1 MRRKNGFTIAEMMV
15 SMIAAVMLIGGVW
28 LIYLMS
34 MRSWA
39 EGSRNAG
46 LERSAG
52 IVIEKIVRGANGR
65 FGIRE
70 ADIGTVQVS
79 VSGDSVTFMVDRN
92 DPPTAWNSDDV
103 TSRYYKLGTMVMYD
117 PDTSVAG
124 DELVLNRFGDVEE
137 LLFSLSGEVLTAKVV
152 LTADAPRTTSRRLV
166 TRMKTDIFLRKRR

>member
-15 SMIAAVMLIGGVW
+15 SIVASVMLVGGVW

-52 IVIEKIVRGANGR
+52 MVLERIVRGANGR

-70 ADIGTVQVS
+70 ADVGTVQVS
-79 VSGDSVTFMVDRN
+79 VSGDSVTFMVDKQN
-92 DPPTAWNSDDV
+92 PPTSWNSDDD
-103 TSRYYKLGTMVMYD
+103 TSRYYQDGTLAMYD
-117 PDTSVAG
+117 PDTSVSG
-124 DELVLNRFGDVEE
+124 DELVLNRFGDVEQ
-137 LLFSLSGEVLTAKVV
+137 LLFSLNGEVLTAKIV

-166 TRMKTDIFLRKRR
+166 TRMQTDIFLRKRR